1 MSNDYTGH
9 IKKIEL
15 LLRAREAAF
24 EILGVKTSASS
35 EELKRAY
42 RRSCLKYHPDRNQQ
56 DPNARK
62 KFLII
67 KCAYELLAEG
77 KPCEKLMEQA
87 GKWDQ
92 GPKDDKYNLDNPW
105 GHFLWWREKFFST
118 STKNGSKAEDY
129 HI

>member
-1 MSNDYTGH
+1 MDNDYTRH
-9 IKKIEL
+9 IEKMKQML
-15 LLRAREAAF
+15 LAREVAF
-24 EILGVKTSASS
+24 EILGVKTSASN

-42 RRSCLKYHPDRNQQ
+42 RQACLKYHPDRNQQ
-56 DPNARK
+56 DPNAHK

-67 KCAYELLAEG
+67 KCAYDLLNGG

-87 GKWDQ
+87 GKRDERPQ
-92 GPKDDKYNLDNPW
+92 NDKYNLENPW

-118 STKNGSKAEDY
+118 PTENGSEPEAY